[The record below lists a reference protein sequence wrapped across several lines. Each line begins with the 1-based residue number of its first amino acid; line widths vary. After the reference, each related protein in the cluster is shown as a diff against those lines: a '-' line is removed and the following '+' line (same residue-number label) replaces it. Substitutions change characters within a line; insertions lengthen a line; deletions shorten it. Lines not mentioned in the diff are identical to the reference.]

1 MAYAIAIEAD
11 STEDAGNMKHTISE
25 WNAPGIFITGTDT
38 GVGKTWAGARLIPA
52 LARRG
57 LRVAPRKPLESGW
70 EFGDDRLTDAG
81 ILAAAVPG
89 GTALDVVCRWR
100 LPQPVSP
107 ARAAEQAGVN
117 VSLSDV
123 IEACRIETEEFTLV
137 EGAGGFYS
145 PLTRDAL
152 NADLAEA
159 LDLPVLLVVAD
170 RLGCINH
177 TLLSAAAIAKHKL
190 TLCAVLLNRIEAP
203 VDSAMDNAA
212 DLRRY
217 LDCPVLCSERLGAP
231 DSSSVWV
238 EDLADLVTRRPA
250 QG

>member
-1 MAYAIAIEAD
+1 MTNT
-11 STEDAGNMKHTISE
+11 SSGR
-25 WNAPGIFITGTDT
+25 NAPGIFITGTNT
-38 GVGKTWAGARLIPA
+38 GVGKTWTGARLIPA

-89 GTALDVVCRWR
+89 ETALDVVCRWR

-107 ARAAEQAGVN
+107 VRAAELAGVD
-117 VSLSDV
+117 VWLSDV
-123 IEACRIETEEFTLV
+123 IEACRTESGEFALV

-159 LDLPVLLVVAD
+159 LGLPVLLVVAD

-177 TLLSAAAIAKHKL
+177 TLLSAAAIAKHRL

-203 VDSAMDNAA
+203 VDSAMENAA
-212 DLRRY
+212 DLRHY
-217 LDCPVLCSERLGAP
+217 LDCPVLCSKCLAAP
-231 DSSSVWV
+231 DSSGVWV
-238 EDLADLVTRRPA
+238 EELADLVTRRP
-250 QG
+250 GPGSPSENGVPRKGKRR